1 MRKAKYLTLF
11 LVIFGG
17 LFFLF
22 GPEVIPENF
31 QSQELPDLIS
41 QNDVIIIFN
50 SGGWGNTPIDQA
62 EDFAPIIEGIEKT
75 LKDWGYN
82 SLVLPYSRTKDTLL
96 GEIAGARD
104 FLNSFKSSSEVLAE
118 KVEFLSEKFPDKKII
133 LAGLSS
139 GGALVDEAME
149 KISAKSEV
157 LAITAGIPFW
167 HQNFESEST
176 LLLDNSGRD
185 TLARGDIKSLVLAL
199 TKAPFKWI
207 ASKISGQNLT
217 FSQAVRAPGHEYFWS
232 SPEVG
237 SQITA
242 FLKEKF

>member
-1 MRKAKYLTLF
+1 MRKVKYLTLF

-50 SGGWGNTPIDQA
+50 SGGWGNTPINQA
-62 EDFAPIIEGIEKT
+62 EDFAPIIEGIEET

-96 GEIAGARD
+96 GGIAGTRD

-167 HQNFESEST
+167 HQSFKSEST
-176 LLLDNSGRD
+176 LLLDNRGRD
-185 TLARGDIKSLVLAL
+185 TLARGDIKPLILAL
-199 TKAPFKWI
+199 IKAPFKWI

-217 FSQAVRAPGHEYFWS
+217 FSQAVRAPGHDYLWS

-237 SQITA
+237 SQITT